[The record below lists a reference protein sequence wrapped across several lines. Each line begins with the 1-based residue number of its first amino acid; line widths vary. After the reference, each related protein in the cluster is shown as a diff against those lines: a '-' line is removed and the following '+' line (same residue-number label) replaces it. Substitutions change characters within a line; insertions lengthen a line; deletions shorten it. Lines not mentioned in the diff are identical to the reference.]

1 MTITVSLTLCY
12 DRAEGCK
19 PIGFYEY
26 QIADNVTR
34 YVPIYE
40 ESDRIRA
47 KQFQQKSLDGLDEKE
62 EEADG

>member
-1 MTITVSLTLCY
+1 MAIIAKLTICY
-12 DRAEGCK
+12 NKAGGRQ

-26 QIADNVTR
+26 RIDNDVTR

-47 KQFQQKSLDGLDEKE
+47 KQFQQKSRDGLDEKE
-62 EEADG
+62 EEVDG